1 VKYGGEGGA
10 GAGSD
15 GAPHVPARHHHG
27 DGTSSSAVRTCSI
40 AAGDGASV
48 GSVREVTIVS
58 GLPASTSTERLEMLD
73 DYRHIII
80 FCVGG
85 GHHRLRNY
93 RSVTEF
99 QSPGAAPA
107 YCVVEERKEGER
119 GKIDGELTCG
129 PKGIFDISCDFSLLL
144 NRKSLF

>member
-1 VKYGGEGGA
+1 MSGWGLSSTSRQCERQGSAWLGMA
-10 GAGSD
+10 GAKEGRLGS
-15 GAPHVPARHHHG
+15 
-27 DGTSSSAVRTCSI
+27 VRTCSI

-80 FCVGG
+80 FCIGG

-119 GKIDGELTCG
+119 GKIDGELTCS
-129 PKGIFDISCDFSLLL
+129 P
-144 NRKSLF
+144 